1 MTIGYTAHTT
11 VDGTVGTVIT
21 GTLTPNNGS
30 NRGLLCIVRFLD
42 ATAGTTITSVEWDL
56 AGSTQSLTEKI
67 VKDAGGASRTR
78 IAAIYALEGVD
89 PGTTLK
95 SWRVTFSQS
104 VNSYSIEW
112 ISLNSVDQTSFVGVV
127 TGTTR
132 SVSNDG
138 TVTLTPS
145 STAENIIFSA
155 IMINVAGTLSFTPA
169 TDNNEITDS
178 IVGSGGSTVGYSTN
192 IRTGTING
200 NAYTVGATCS
210 HNGELAV
217 VATTIKEF
225 QSVAETQYI
234 SGTAVVNTNAF
245 GQPTIS
251 VGAVFITG
259 TGISNVNTFGLPT
272 ISVGIVIISGTG
284 ITNVNSFGLPVIDVG
299 TVTISGT
306 GIGNTNAFGLPT
318 ISVGSVVISGT
329 GIVNVNSFG
338 LPTISGA
345 SPQSIISSGFL
356 NVIIFGNPTVT
367 RVKNRDRS
375 SRRLPLQR
383 VRRR

>member
-1 MTIGYTAHTT
+1 
-11 VDGTVGTVIT
+11 
-21 GTLTPNNGS
+21 
-30 NRGLLCIVRFLD
+30 
-42 ATAGTTITSVEWDL
+42 
-56 AGSTQSLTEKI
+56 
-67 VKDAGGASRTR
+67 
-78 IAAIYALEGVD
+78 
-89 PGTTLK
+89 
-95 SWRVTFSQS
+95 
-104 VNSYSIEW
+104 
-112 ISLNSVDQTSFVGVV
+112 
-127 TGTTR
+127 
-132 SVSNDG
+132 
-138 TVTLTPS
+138 
-145 STAENIIFSA
+145 
-155 IMINVAGTLSFTPA
+155 MINVAGTLSFTPA